1 MKQPLNLSNSIYQ
14 RNGTKLGLDVNG
26 GMLINNKPDSRM
38 GITKMAEAKKALKRA
53 EKISVMADAVAIGTM
68 KSEMDEGMMG
78 GC

>member
-14 RNGTKLGLDVNG
+14 RNGTKSGLDVNG
-26 GMLINNKPDSRM
+26 GMLINNAPDSRM
-38 GITKMAEAKKALKRA
+38 GITKMAEARKTLRRA
-53 EKISVMADAVAIGTM
+53 ENISVMADAVAIGTM

>member
-14 RNGTKLGLDVNG
+14 RNGTKMGLDVNG
-26 GMLINNKPDSRM
+26 GMLINNAPDSRM